1 MTREQMEAT
10 IRRQAAEIGQLHAM
24 VERVL
29 AENAVLRIERDEA
42 RAERDV
48 LHIENQ
54 RLRVENEQLRVENAQ
69 LRVQMADLKRH
80 MSELLAAIQNS
91 DERLR
96 RLLRREFG
104 AVSERACS
112 DQAYIPEILASMQA
126 LDGEAGAGAGASTGE
141 VVALTPG
148 ALASVPPSSTTEPS
162 AEKPAGRRRRRPAN
176 AGGRNPL
183 PADIERRHSTYVPPA
198 DHPFL
203 RHAASFAQ
211 IGTTTIERWSVGK
224 INLHIEVLT
233 CPVVRLQLDGG
244 IATQQTLTPP
254 SVVERGQISDDLL
267 VLSAVDKVVDHLP
280 SHRQEQRAARL
291 GAVIPRAKLCRWHI
305 ALASF
310 LTSVAEAIFDEI
322 ADCPVVGI
330 DDTVHRLQVDDRRI
344 CQQARLWT
352 VTSPVGCYYLF
363 SPTREGKWISEL
375 LAGYR
380 GGVMGDAYAGHGRLL
395 KTPDIIALF
404 CWAHVRRKFH
414 ESEDPHRRAIM
425 LDLIGKLYAIE
436 AGLHG
441 ATPAERVFARSARAR
456 PILTEI
462 KTTIDSWTMDP
473 RILPKSGI
481 GIAVNYTRKL
491 WSGLERYVTIGH
503 APIDNNATERAIRP
517 IALHRKNSL
526 FSASEAGA
534 ESYATLLTVTRS
546 ALLHHL
552 DPVAY
557 LNDIIEDLHY
567 GRRIPAELTP
577 VQYALR
583 RKVAGKQAP

>member
-1 MTREQMEAT
+1 MTREQMEST
-10 IRRQAAEIGQLHAM
+10 IRRQAAEIGQLRAM
-24 VERVL
+24 VERLL
-29 AENAVLRIERDEA
+29 AENAVLLVERDEA

-48 LHIENQ
+48 L
-54 RLRVENEQLRVENAQ
+54 RVENAQ
-69 LRVQMADLKRH
+69 MRMQMADMKRH
-80 MSELLAAIQNS
+80 MSELLVAIQNG

-112 DQAYIPEILASMQA
+112 DQAYIPEILAAMQA
-126 LDGEAGAGAGASTGE
+126 LDADAGADAGD
-141 VVALTPG
+141 VVALTPS
-148 ALASVPPSSTTEPS
+148 APASVPSPSTEQS
-162 AEKPAGRRRRRPAN
+162 VEKPVGQKRRRPAN

-183 PADIERRHSTYVPPA
+183 PADIERRFSTYNPPA

-203 RHAASFAQ
+203 RHATGFTQ
-211 IGTTTIERWSVGK
+211 IGTTTTERWSVGK
-224 INLHIEVLT
+224 IDLHIEVLT
-233 CPVVRLQLDGG
+233 CPVVRLQLNGG
-244 IATQQTLTPP
+244 ITTRQTLTPP
-254 SVVERGQISDDLL
+254 SVIERGQISDDLL

-305 ALASF
+305 ALATF
-310 LTSVAEAIFDEI
+310 LVGVAEAIFDEI

-330 DDTVHRLQVDDRRI
+330 DDTVHRLQVDDRRV
-344 CQQARLWT
+344 CQQARLWA
-352 VTSPVGCYYLF
+352 VTAPIGSYYLF
-363 SPTREGKWISEL
+363 SPTREGKWISEM

-395 KTPDIIALF
+395 KTPEITALF

-414 ESEDPHRRAIM
+414 ESEDQHRRKIM

-436 AGLHG
+436 ASLHE
-441 ATPAERVFARSARAR
+441 ATPAERVFTRSAKAK
-456 PILTEI
+456 PILAEI
-462 KTTIDSWTMDP
+462 KTTIDSWAIDS

-491 WSGLERYVTIGH
+491 WPGLERYITIGH
-503 APIDNNATERAIRP
+503 AQIDNNATERAIRP

-552 DPVAY
+552 EPVTY
-557 LNDIIEDLHY
+557 LNDIIQDLHY
-567 GRRIPAELTP
+567 ARRMAAELTP
-577 VQYALR
+577 AQYALR
-583 RKVAGKQAP
+583 RKAAGKQAP